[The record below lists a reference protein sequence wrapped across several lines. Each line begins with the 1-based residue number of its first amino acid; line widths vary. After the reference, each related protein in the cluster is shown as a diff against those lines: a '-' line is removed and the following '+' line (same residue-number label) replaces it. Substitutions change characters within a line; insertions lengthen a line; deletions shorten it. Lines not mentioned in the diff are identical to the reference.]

1 MGIIN
6 QVNYGFTTNT
16 CQISETEDLVVSIEG
31 EVSSSK
37 TNLITQNLGFNDAAG
52 IVDQVVPLWS
62 KFLLRLSK
70 SLKPEQF
77 TQSSSN
83 RSKV

>member
-31 EVSSSK
+31 EVSSLLK
-37 TNLITQNLGFNDAAG
+37 VGQTQ
-52 IVDQVVPLWS
+52 I
-62 KFLLRLSK
+62 R
-70 SLKPEQF
+70 
-77 TQSSSN
+77 
-83 RSKV
+83 